1 MQITLEMINVF
12 RKRENGNYP
21 IGYLLLTLAFR
32 ILLWQFVELVQWGL
46 WECYCRQL
54 SIIICNQ
61 FIASKYFH
69 SHIIYFNFFPSHV
82 YHALKLN
89 SVLIDAIFWYLHQ
102 LNIPRG
108 YLRPFTWQSQLD
120 SAFVKAKSQSDLFTL
135 FKSTS
140 VLKVLLAISCIGK

>member
-69 SHIIYFNFFPSHV
+69 PHLISFNFFPSHV

-102 LNIPRG
+102 LNIPR
-108 YLRPFTWQSQLD
+108 
-120 SAFVKAKSQSDLFTL
+120 V
-135 FKSTS
+135 
-140 VLKVLLAISCIGK
+140 AISGPLHDKASLTLPLSKPNHNLTYSHCLNPPVCLKCSWQLAA